1 MIFSVFILFSEITQV
16 FLECILCRKAGVGQ
30 VSFLPD
36 PRPQSAIIE
45 YFMLPSIMNG
55 TILKRWLRNKRG
67 ALLIFE
73 IANDIINV
81 PERSRAYEHR
91 EQHKA
96 IKTTA

>member
-1 MIFSVFILFSEITQV
+1 MYPVPKGRCRSSILFSGPTPAV
-16 FLECILCRKAGVGQ
+16 RDK
-30 VSFLPD
+30 
-36 PRPQSAIIE
+36 